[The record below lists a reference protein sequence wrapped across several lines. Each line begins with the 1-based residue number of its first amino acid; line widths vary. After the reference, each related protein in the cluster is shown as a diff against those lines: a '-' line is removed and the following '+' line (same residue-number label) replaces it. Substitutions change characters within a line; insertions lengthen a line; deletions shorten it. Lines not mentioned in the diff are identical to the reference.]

1 MSDSL
6 EFKSRKDLKELCK
19 QFGIRT
25 AGVKHE
31 DLVRVLRTK
40 LHVKDEVTTCR
51 SPRSPSLRGIRNGLS
66 MKDDQLISRIDNHS
80 KSGRKTPRKKLSLS
94 SFEQTPG
101 PTVLRSN
108 GNSARLFAH
117 SSDFLAEEE
126 NGDAFS
132 SADMDSLCSLADLPS
147 ECCYFDDMI
156 PAYPFEIAAEE
167 FEHDTSMSSKTQN
180 FLEED
185 HQFGHDIAS
194 SKTHVAISNS
204 SCAVASDLLDSLQT
218 AFSDELLSL
227 YTTAPDEELSLFA
240 IPDWVTSTSVV
251 DDPPLLDWEKKLDS
265 DFVAAKGPHISE
277 GNHLGE
283 EAPMIGLAESLGGG
297 GGAAGTVTEEHD
309 AGAEIESTLE
319 QHNAVMSV
327 ASSSP
332 AARELGEDSE
342 AQCLPTSSRSSTED
356 ITFDSLGFREEEY
369 VTSDEPFSEL
379 SLLPATVTDLVDSI
393 LLVEAEE
400 GHHHLPTTE
409 SLVDHGLLLVK
420 ELQVEEHTDDHTLQ
434 PVRLLGTLDDHHT
447 ASQVQQ
453 QLVETDSRTW
463 QVQQEDEGIN
473 FTKRSAAAGDHNAP
487 ADAFLQPIDNGLQE
501 AKFVEKEALGTAAA
515 DHNAP
520 ADTLNPQPIDNCLEA
535 KSVEKEALGSAAA
548 DHNTS
553 ADTLN
558 LQPLDNSLEAKS
570 VEKEALVS
578 DDMAANSL
586 PMSISENTVGD
597 TTKDHNTAV
606 EIRRETSLG
615 KVGFPLSVILWC
627 AWLCSSCRN

>member
-40 LHVKDEVTTCR
+40 LHAKDEVTTCR

-94 SFEQTPG
+94 SFERTPG

-194 SKTHVAISNS
+194 PKTHVAISNS

-265 DFVAAKGPHISE
+265 DFVAAKGPRISE

-297 GGAAGTVTEEHD
+297 GGTAGTVTEEHD

-327 ASSSP
+327 ASTSP
-332 AARELGEDSE
+332 AARELGEYSE
-342 AQCLPTSSRSSTED
+342 AQCSPTSSRSSTED

-434 PVRLLGTLDDHHT
+434 PVRLLDTLDDHHT

-453 QLVETDSRTW
+453 QLVKTDSTTW

-473 FTKRSAAAGDHNAP
+473 FTRRSAAAGDHNAP

-501 AKFVEKEALGTAAA
+501 AKFVEKEALGSAAA

-535 KSVEKEALGSAAA
+535 KSVEKEAL
-548 DHNTS
+548 
-553 ADTLN
+553 
-558 LQPLDNSLEAKS
+558 
-570 VEKEALVS
+570 VS

-586 PMSISENTVGD
+586 PMSISEHTVGD

>member
-1 MSDSL
+1 ML
-6 EFKSRKDLKELCK
+6 N
-19 QFGIRT
+19 
-25 AGVKHE
+25 
-31 DLVRVLRTK
+31 
-40 LHVKDEVTTCR
+40 R

-66 MKDDQLISRIDNHS
+66 MNDDQLISRIDNRS

-94 SFEQTPG
+94 SFERTPG

-185 HQFGHDIAS
+185 DQFGHDIAS

-204 SCAVASDLLDSLQT
+204 SCAVASDLLDSLQN

-265 DFVAAKGPHISE
+265 EFGAAKGPHISE

-283 EAPMIGLAESLGGG
+283 EAPMIGPAESLGGG
-297 GGAAGTVTEEHD
+297 GGRPDCGGAAGTVTEEHD
-309 AGAEIESTLE
+309 AAAEFESTLE

-342 AQCLPTSSRSSTED
+342 AQCLPTSNRSSTED

-379 SLLPATVTDLVDSI
+379 SLLPASVTDLVDSI

-420 ELQVEEHTDDHTLQ
+420 ELQVEEHTDHTLQ
-434 PVRLLGTLDDHHT
+434 PVGLLGTLDDHHT

-453 QLVETDSRTW
+453 QLVKTDSTAQ
-463 QVQQEDEGIN
+463 QVQQEDEGID
-473 FTKRSAAAGDHNAP
+473 FTNRSAAAGDHNAP

-501 AKFVEKEALGTAAA
+501 AKFVEKEALGSAAA
-515 DHNAP
+515 DHNAL
-520 ADTLNPQPIDNCLEA
+520 ADTLNPQPI
-535 KSVEKEALGSAAA
+535 
-548 DHNTS
+548 
-553 ADTLN
+553 
-558 LQPLDNSLEAKS
+558 DNSLEAKS
-570 VEKEALVS
+570 VEKETLVS

-586 PMSISENTVGD
+586 PMSISEHTVGD
-597 TTKDHNTAV
+597 TTKVCYKTLAV
-606 EIRRETSLG
+606 RGMLSTICTIFALYIICCFM
-615 KVGFPLSVILWC
+615 VVFFPDM
-627 AWLCSSCRN
+627 CRFRCKP

>member
-1 MSDSL
+1 ML
-6 EFKSRKDLKELCK
+6 N
-19 QFGIRT
+19 
-25 AGVKHE
+25 
-31 DLVRVLRTK
+31 
-40 LHVKDEVTTCR
+40 R

-66 MKDDQLISRIDNHS
+66 MNDEQLISRIDNRS
-80 KSGRKTPRKKLSLS
+80 KSGRKTPRKKLPLS
-94 SFEQTPG
+94 SFERTPG

-156 PAYPFEIAAEE
+156 PAYPFEISAEE

-180 FLEED
+180 FLGED

-277 GNHLGE
+277 ENHPGE
-283 EAPMIGLAESLGGG
+283 EAPMIGPAESLGGG
-297 GGAAGTVTEEHD
+297 GGPPDCGGTAGTVTEEHD
-309 AGAEIESTLE
+309 AAAEIESTLE

-332 AARELGEDSE
+332 AARELGEDSV

-409 SLVDHGLLLVK
+409 SLADHGLLLVT

-453 QLVETDSRTW
+453 QLVKTDSTTS
-463 QVQQEDEGIN
+463 QVQQEDEGID
-473 FTKRSAAAGDHNAP
+473 FTKRSAAAGDHSAP

-501 AKFVEKEALGTAAA
+501 AKFVEKEALGSAAA
-515 DHNAP
+515 DHHAP
-520 ADTLNPQPIDNCLEA
+520 ADTLNPQPIGNRLEA

-570 VEKEALVS
+570 VENEALVS

-586 PMSISENTVGD
+586 PMSISEHTVGD
-597 TTKDHNTAV
+597 TTKVCYKTLAV
-606 EIRRETSLG
+606 RRMLSTICTIFALYIICCFM
-615 KVGFPLSVILWC
+615 VVFFPDM
-627 AWLCSSCRN
+627 CRFRCKP